1 MTKSDFGAFAKAFT
15 NNTLHDSE
23 ISEFMSYYAKQR
35 ALATAKK
42 MRGTPTNDTM
52 NSNEE
57 MFQLTNSSIV
67 DPRVDINIL
76 DGLFDKWYK
85 DQEAVSGV
93 LNIKVTR
100 QKNIDFRKTIE
111 AWKKREKERAR
122 HKKRHFERGK
132 QLRAAFEKY

>member
-1 MTKSDFGAFAKAFT
+1 M
-15 NNTLHDSE
+15 
-23 ISEFMSYYAKQR
+23 
-35 ALATAKK
+35 
-42 MRGTPTNDTM
+42 
-52 NSNEE
+52 
-57 MFQLTNSSIV
+57 
-67 DPRVDINIL
+67 L
-76 DGLFDKWYK
+76 DAIFDKWYK

-111 AWKKREKERAR
+111 SWKKREKERLR